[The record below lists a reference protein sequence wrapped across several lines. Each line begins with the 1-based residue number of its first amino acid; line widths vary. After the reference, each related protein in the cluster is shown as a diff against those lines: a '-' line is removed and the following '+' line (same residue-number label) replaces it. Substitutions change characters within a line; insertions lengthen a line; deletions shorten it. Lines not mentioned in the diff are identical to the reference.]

1 MSSEPTVEVASAR
14 KRPPSSEEFQE
25 EAQRKD
31 MSQPT
36 GEPTSAALVAGTPAK
51 RLTTPKRGTVSLST
65 SVVQSTSL
73 TPLIKDCFVIQE
85 SQVETKQIGGS

>member
-1 MSSEPTVEVASAR
+1 MSSEPTVEVATAR

-25 EAQRKD
+25 EATQRKD

-51 RLTTPKRGTVSLST
+51 RLTTPKRGTVSLLT

-73 TPLIKDCFVIQE
+73 TPLIMLD
-85 SQVETKQIGGS
+85 